1 MKLLKEINDEIKQR
15 NFVAKHARNM
25 SGAGA
30 HDLKG
35 GKKAKRAKQKQQFR
49 KEMQR
54 RDDY

>member
-1 MKLLKEINDEIKQR
+1 MLKQMNDEVKNR

-35 GKKAKRAKQKQQFR
+35 GKKAKRAKQKQQ
-49 KEMQR
+49 MR
-54 RDDY
+54 RDMDRGDY

>member
-1 MKLLKEINDEIKQR
+1 MNLLKEMNNEIKQR

-35 GKKAKRAKQKQQFR
+35 GKKAKRAKQKQ
-49 KEMQR
+49 ELR
-54 RDDY
+54 RNMDKDNY